1 MRRMEKNRRA
11 AIAVTAGCT
20 LMLLVTG
27 GVVMNVYSA
36 AQPYILV
43 QNGFSNTQTSLIITI
58 RSAFYL
64 ASMAVIGGFYK
75 KLGYRAGCAA
85 STLLAA
91 VSFVMF
97 AAAGSLAAYYAAGA
111 AAGLSCGLG
120 SMVPAS
126 ILIHRWFRSHRGL
139 ALGIC
144 AAGTGLATVALSPL
158 LTKLIETQGLKAG
171 FLWTAGFCALSAA
184 AALLLIR
191 NNPEEAG
198 LAPVGRGTAESPQEK
213 ALHGIRMSRAR
224 QALLVTAVA
233 LVSGICS
240 TGFAHV
246 MTLYV
251 TAGMDAMRAA
261 SALSVCGLALM
272 LGKCVCGE
280 LCDRMGTYR
289 ANRIVFGILI
299 GGCALCTLAP
309 GKNVWGM
316 YAAAACLGF
325 GVSLNTVGVT
335 IWASDLSTHETYD
348 RTLRLFESAY
358 GAGCLAMSFVPGV
371 VADATGSYAPAYAL
385 FGGVLGACLL
395 VLQSTYRLARKKK

>member
-1 MRRMEKNRRA
+1 
-11 AIAVTAGCT
+11 
-20 LMLLVTG
+20 MLLVTG

-97 AAAGSLAAYYAAGA
+97 AAARSLAAYYAAGA

-191 NNPEEAG
+191 NSPEEAG
-198 LAPVGRGTAESPQEK
+198 LAPVGRETAESPQEK

-224 QALLVTAVA
+224 QALLVTAV
-233 LVSGICS
+233 
-240 TGFAHV
+240 
-246 MTLYV
+246 
-251 TAGMDAMRAA
+251 
-261 SALSVCGLALM
+261 ALM